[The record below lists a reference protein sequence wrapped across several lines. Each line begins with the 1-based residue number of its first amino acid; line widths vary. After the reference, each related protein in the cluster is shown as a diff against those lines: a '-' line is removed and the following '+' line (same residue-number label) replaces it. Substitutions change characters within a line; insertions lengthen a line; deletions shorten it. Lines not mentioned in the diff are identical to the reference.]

1 MSAMSLRLPNSLHEA
16 AKELAEREG
25 VSVNQLV
32 ASALAEKLAAI
43 MTVEYLDARA
53 KRASRTKFLAAL
65 ARVPDVEPA
74 PEDRLPRGMVP
85 NKRLQP
91 TKARKGAAPKRRS
104 RSRLRG

>member
-53 KRASRTKFLAAL
+53 KRSTRTKFLAAL

-74 PEDRLPRGMVP
+74 LEDRIPSGMVP

-91 TKARKGAAPKRRS
+91 TKARKGSAPKRGS
-104 RSRLRG
+104 RSRLRS

>member
-16 AKELAEREG
+16 AKELAVREG
-25 VSVNQLV
+25 ISVNQLV

-53 KRASRTKFLAAL
+53 KRGSRTKFLAAL

-74 PEDRLPRGMVP
+74 PADRLPSGMVP
-85 NKRLQP
+85 NKRMQLP
-91 TKARKGAAPKRRS
+91 KPKRRRRAGGRP
-104 RSRLRG
+104 RS

>member
-53 KRASRTKFLAAL
+53 KRASRSKFLAAL

-74 PEDRLPRGMVP
+74 VEDQLPRGMVP
-85 NKRLQP
+85 NTPNASFVKKR
-91 TKARKGAAPKRRS
+91 TTSIRARRQRRS
-104 RSRLRG
+104 G

>member
-53 KRASRTKFLAAL
+53 KRGSRTKFLAAL
-65 ARVPDVEPA
+65 ARVPNVEPA
-74 PEDRLPRGMVP
+74 PEDRIPSGMVP
-85 NKRLQP
+85 NKRLRA
-91 TKARKGAAPKRRS
+91 TKGRGRAQKRTARS
-104 RSRLRG
+104 RVRS

>member
-43 MTVEYLDARA
+43 MAGHGVSPARPRNS
-53 KRASRTKFLAAL
+53 KI
-65 ARVPDVEPA
+65 AR
-74 PEDRLPRGMVP
+74 
-85 NKRLQP
+85 
-91 TKARKGAAPKRRS
+91 
-104 RSRLRG
+104 